1 MPVTCLAV
9 GDPHFQVNN
18 VKQCEQLI
26 ERVLATITKV
36 KPDFVVLLGDL
47 LHTHERI
54 HIVPLNLA
62 NRFIS
67 CIAELVP
74 VFVIIGNHDLI
85 NCSQFLTDNHA
96 FNSFKEKYNVTICDK
111 PTVVPFK
118 DKQFVFCPYVP
129 PNTFEQA
136 LDTMGEDWTGVDCIF
151 AHQEFY
157 GCSYNPTMKSVE
169 GDIWPEE
176 YPLVVSGHIHHEQR
190 LQENIYYPGTP
201 MQHAFGEG
209 EKKIIA
215 LLTFH
220 EGFTIKRIDLELEKK
235 KIVYAT
241 LAQAEKY
248 VPPAENVAIKLVIRT
263 NSEAAKLFRKSA
275 KYKALVKAGVLVS
288 FVPETLENASK
299 SAGSEKR
306 IGIKSILQ
314 ELIKND
320 DDSVHQVFKTVF
332 EK

>member
-1 MPVTCLAV
+1 MVVTCLAI

-26 ERVLATITKV
+26 QKVLATIHKV

-62 NRFIS
+62 NQFIS
-67 CIAELVP
+67 NIAELVP
-74 VFVIIGNHDLI
+74 VYVIIGNHDLI

-111 PTVVPFK
+111 PTLVEIAEK
-118 DKQFVFCPYVP
+118 KFVFCPYVP
-129 PNTFEQA
+129 PNSFEEA
-136 LDTMGEDWTGVDCIF
+136 LDTLEQDWTGVDCIF

-157 GCSYNPTMKSVE
+157 GCSYNPTTKSVD

-176 YPLVVSGHIHHEQR
+176 YPLVISGHIHNEER
-190 LQENIYYPGTP
+190 LQNNIYYPGTP
-201 MQHAFGEG
+201 MQHAFGES

-215 LLTFH
+215 LVSFNDNSY
-220 EGFTIKRIDLELEKK
+220 TIKKIDLELERK

-248 VPPAENVAIKLVIRT
+248 DPPAGEIAIKLVIKT
-263 NSEAAKLFRKSA
+263 DTESAKLFRKSA
-275 KYKALVKAGVLVS
+275 KYKQLIKAGVLIS
-288 FVPETLENASK
+288 FVPETLHLSK
-299 SAGSEKR
+299 SQPGEKR
-306 IGIKSILQ
+306 GIKSILE

-320 DDSVHQVFKTVF
+320 DDAVKKAFKILF